1 MSLHMCRRKER
12 RRSDVERKGED
23 FISSN
28 QHCGSSAEDADNVID
43 TEQEIQLECRG
54 DQRMRYFLQDKGCQE
69 DHEQESVLNPLQE
82 AC

>member
-28 QHCGSSAEDADNVID
+28 QQCGSSAEGADNVID
-43 TEQEIQLECRG
+43 TEREIQLEYR
-54 DQRMRYFLQDKGCQE
+54 DHQRMRYFLQDKGCQE
-69 DHEQESVLNPLQE
+69 DHEQRIS
-82 AC
+82 